1 MVNVSFDDF
10 ASHFSKTNFL
20 TISKFSNVHY
30 SIIDLYRYDTLLDFL
45 HIFNTHTKK
54 CHTEKTLT
62 PDILAALGEAGVW
75 GLEGGVIGNLR
86 PVSPRCLEAG
96 DPVEGGWED
105 RLKMSI
111 ESIGDGGLS
120 SSVVD
125 IRWVCLPVMASSTY
139 LFRKCC
145 DR

>member
-1 MVNVSFDDF
+1 MLNIHVSFDTL
-10 ASHFSKTNFL
+10 ASQFFKINFKT
-20 TISKFSNVHY
+20 SKFSNVHN
-30 SIIDLYRYDTLLDFL
+30 SIIDLYWYKTLKE
-45 HIFNTHTKK
+45 HIF
-54 CHTEKTLT
+54 HTETKRHHKVNMLT

-105 RLKMSI
+105 RLKMSM
-111 ESIGDGGLS
+111 ESIGEGGLS

-125 IRWVCLPVMASSTY
+125 ILWVCLPVMASSTY
-139 LFRKCC
+139 LFRKC
-145 DR
+145 